1 MTVVVN
7 EQNKAYILK
16 QQVAEGYTLDSK
28 TQVVKNGLVYNKAD
42 DAPIAANPTDINNW
56 LSVGTDFSGDITG
69 LDSRIDTLELF
80 KDEVTDNL
88 SVKANSGLSF
98 NADHNLQVKLV
109 EDSDEFINGLHVSND
124 GLWVPSYTFR
134 AIDSTK
140 VEEGYASQYEFTTF
154 VPGADPIT
162 TKINIPKDQFLK
174 SATFHATA
182 EEGVAVEAP
191 YLKFVWDLDINPD
204 LEGIQNVTY
213 VPVKDLVDTY
223 TAGDYITINNNVV
236 SVDINSLTAQI
247 KTDIS
252 YDEITSNIDTL
263 TTAVGDDK
271 SGLIADV
278 AKNTSDISSI
288 NEVLTPLS
296 ATVEGHS
303 TTIAQHTSSIQ
314 NLGGKV
320 TVIMSGALTHVDDT
334 ASHGIKL
341 EYSDKDL
348 EGDWTA
354 KAVKVSVDLEALRE
368 DLQVDADSV
377 LLTTDIKDSENAET
391 ARYETGDSVQ
401 SILADLNARVLSINT
416 DIESAL
422 GEGLIGIEA
431 GKGIAVDATTNKN
444 KPSVSVKVAANSAL
458 KTTTDGLDIFWS
470 EL

>member
-1 MTVVVN
+1 MQVIVN

-16 QQVAEGYTLDSK
+16 QQVAEGYTLDDK

-56 LSVGTDFSGDITG
+56 VPVGTDFSGEISD
-69 LDSRIDTLELF
+69 LDSRIDDLETFKTAVDTRLDIADNSGLTL
-80 KDEVTDNL
+80 NPSGGL
-88 SVKANSGLSF
+88 SVKLA
-98 NADHNLQVKLV
+98 
-109 EDSDEFINGLHVSND
+109 EDTDTFINGIHLDQNGGLKVSTYN
-124 GLWVPSYTFR
+124 LRPVNSEN
-134 AIDSTK
+134 
-140 VEEGYASQYEFTTF
+140 VESGFASQYEFT
-154 VPGADPIT
+154 VNGQVM

-204 LEGIQNVTY
+204 LDGIQNVTY

-223 TAGDYITINNNVV
+223 TAGDYITISNNVV

-252 YDEITSNIDTL
+252 YDEITSNIETL
-263 TTAVGDDK
+263 TTTVGDDK
-271 SGLIADV
+271 TGLVANV
-278 AKNTSDISSI
+278 AKNAEDIKSI

-296 ATVEGHS
+296 TTVAEHS
-303 TTIAQHTSSIQ
+303 TTIAQHTTSIQ
-314 NLGGKV
+314 NLAGKV
-320 TVIMSGALTHVDDT
+320 VTIMGNALTHVDDT

-341 EYSDKDL
+341 EYSDKEL

-354 KAVKVSVDLEALRE
+354 KAVKVSVDLEALRA
-368 DLQVDADSV
+368 DLSV
-377 LLTTDIKDSENAET
+377 NANAVLTTEDIKDKEDDED
-391 ARYETGDSVQ
+391 ARYEKGTSVQ
-401 SILADLNARVLSINT
+401 SIIANLNARINEIDADIQGALAGGVTNVGAGNGISVDSSVATKPVVSIKT
-416 DIESAL
+416 
-422 GEGLIGIEA
+422 
-431 GKGIAVDATTNKN
+431 
-444 KPSVSVKVAANSAL
+444 AANSAL

>member
-1 MTVVVN
+1 MQVVVN

-16 QQVAEGYTLDSK
+16 QQVAEGYTLDDK

-56 LSVGTDFSGDITG
+56 VPVGTDFSGDITS

-124 GLWVPSYTFR
+124 GLWVPSYTFK
-134 AIDSTK
+134 AVDSTK

-154 VPGADPIT
+154 APGADPIT

-223 TAGDYITINNNVV
+223 TEGDYITIQDNKV
-236 SVDINSLTAQI
+236 SVLYAKLRDDIAKDFKLADLA
-247 KTDIS
+247 TDV
-252 YDEITSNIDTL
+252 DTL
-263 TTAVGDDK
+263 TTTVGNET
-271 SGLIADV
+271 SGLVADV
-278 AKNTSDISSI
+278 AKNTTDISAI

-296 ATVEGHS
+296 TTVGEHS
-303 TTIAQHTSSIQ
+303 TTIAQHTSSIA
-314 NLGGKV
+314 NLAGNVV
-320 TVIMSGALTHVDDT
+320 TIMGNALTHVDDT

-341 EYSDKDL
+341 EYSDKEL

-354 KAVKVSVDLEALRE
+354 KAVKVSVDLEALRA
-368 DLQVDADSV
+368 DLSV
-377 LLTTDIKDSENAET
+377 NANAVLTTEDIKDKEEDED
-391 ARYETGDSVQ
+391 ARYEKGTSVQ
-401 SILADLNARVLSINT
+401 SIIANLNARINEIDADIQGALAGGVTNVGAGNGISVDSSVTTKPVVSIKT
-416 DIESAL
+416 
-422 GEGLIGIEA
+422 
-431 GKGIAVDATTNKN
+431 
-444 KPSVSVKVAANSAL
+444 AANSAL

>member
-1 MTVVVN
+1 MQVIVN

-16 QQVAEGYTLDSK
+16 QQVAEGYTLDDN

-56 LSVGTDFSGDITG
+56 VPVGTDFSGDISDLG
-69 LDSRIDTLELF
+69 GRIDDLETFKTVVDTRLDIADDSGLTL
-80 KDEVTDNL
+80 NSNGGL
-88 SVKANSGLSF
+88 SVKLA
-98 NADHNLQVKLV
+98 
-109 EDSDEFINGLHVSND
+109 EDTDTFINGIHLDQNGGLKVSTYN
-124 GLWVPSYTFR
+124 LRPVNSEN
-134 AIDSTK
+134 
-140 VEEGYASQYEFTTF
+140 VESGFASQYEFT
-154 VPGADPIT
+154 VNGQVM

-182 EEGVAVEAP
+182 EDGVAVEAP

-223 TAGDYITINNNVV
+223 TAGDYITISNNVV

-252 YDEITSNIDTL
+252 YDEITSNIETL
-263 TTAVGDDK
+263 TAAVGDDK

-278 AKNTSDISSI
+278 AKNTSDISAI

-296 ATVEGHS
+296 TTVGEHS
-303 TTIAQHTSSIQ
+303 TTIAKHTSSIAD
-314 NLGGKV
+314 LAGKV
-320 TVIMSGALTHVDDT
+320 VTIMGNALTHVDDT

-341 EYSDKDL
+341 EYSDKEL
-348 EGDWTA
+348 EGNWTA
-354 KAVKVSVDLEALRE
+354 KAVKVSVDLEALRA
-368 DLQVDADSV
+368 DLSV
-377 LLTTDIKDSENAET
+377 NANAVLTTEDIKDKEDDED
-391 ARYETGDSVQ
+391 ARYEKGTSVQ
-401 SILADLNARVLSINT
+401 SIIANLNARINEIDADIQGALAGGVTNVGAGNGISVDSSVATKPVVSIKT
-416 DIESAL
+416 
-422 GEGLIGIEA
+422 
-431 GKGIAVDATTNKN
+431 
-444 KPSVSVKVAANSAL
+444 AANSAL

>member
-1 MTVVVN
+1 MQVIVN

-16 QQVAEGYTLDSK
+16 QQVAEGYTLDDK

-56 LSVGTDFSGDITG
+56 VSVGTDFSGDISDLG
-69 LDSRIDTLELF
+69 GRIDDLETFKTVVDTRLDIADDSGLTL
-80 KDEVTDNL
+80 NSNGGL
-88 SVKANSGLSF
+88 SVKLA
-98 NADHNLQVKLV
+98 
-109 EDSDEFINGLHVSND
+109 EDTDTFINGIHLDQNGGLKVSTYN
-124 GLWVPSYTFR
+124 LRPVNSEN
-134 AIDSTK
+134 
-140 VEEGYASQYEFTTF
+140 VESGFASQYEFT
-154 VPGADPIT
+154 VNGQVM

-182 EEGVAVEAP
+182 EDGVAVEAP

-223 TAGDYITINNNVV
+223 TAGDYITISNNVV

-252 YDEITSNIDTL
+252 YDEITSNIETL
-263 TTAVGDDK
+263 TAAVGDDK

-278 AKNTSDISSI
+278 AKNTSDISAI

-296 ATVEGHS
+296 TTVGEHS
-303 TTIAQHTSSIQ
+303 TTIAKHTSSIAD
-314 NLGGKV
+314 LAGKV
-320 TVIMSGALTHVDDT
+320 VTIMGNALTHVDDT

-341 EYSDKDL
+341 EYSDKEL

-354 KAVKVSVDLEALRE
+354 KAVKVSVDLEALRA
-368 DLQVDADSV
+368 DLSV
-377 LLTTDIKDSENAET
+377 NANAVLTTEDIKDKEDDED
-391 ARYETGDSVQ
+391 ARYEKGTSVQ
-401 SILADLNARVLSINT
+401 SIIANLNARINEIDADIQGALAGGVTNVGAGNGISVDSSVATKPVVSIKT
-416 DIESAL
+416 
-422 GEGLIGIEA
+422 
-431 GKGIAVDATTNKN
+431 
-444 KPSVSVKVAANSAL
+444 AANSAL